1 MTIETCNSNAKVN
14 EILKIFVYIAQ
25 RSKLWSK
32 CWNNNFKS
40 EPDSNCRIGVMCWEN
55 KYLRKSQ
62 SPDTVLKIWGS
73 LHSKMIWARLIFK
86 CKFCSPSKLSL
97 PYERTFLIHW
107 AKFFLVPYLCKKF
120 ACEWKKELFQ
130 SLHRLKSSVNHIIK
144 SRTNSILYSFLYS
157 NRGKYNWIN
166 PFSK

>member
-1 MTIETCNSNAKVN
+1 MPRWMRFWRFLFTLHKGLSYEVNVGTTISNQNLIATVVL
-14 EILKIFVYIAQ
+14 ELCVEKISTY
-25 RSKLWSK
+25 
-32 CWNNNFKS
+32 
-40 EPDSNCRIGVMCWEN
+40 E
-55 KYLRKSQ
+55 KSQ
-62 SPDTVLKIWGS
+62 SPDTVFKIWGS
-73 LHSKMIWARLIFK
+73 LHSKIIWARLIFR